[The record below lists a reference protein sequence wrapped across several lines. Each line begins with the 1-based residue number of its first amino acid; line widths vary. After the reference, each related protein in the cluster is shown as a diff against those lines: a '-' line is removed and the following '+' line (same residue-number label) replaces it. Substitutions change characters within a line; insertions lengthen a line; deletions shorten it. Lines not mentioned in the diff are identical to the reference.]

1 MCPVGYTNHI
11 IRVKQTLSM
20 LQHVF
25 FRNRVYVVDDNAR
38 SDKLSISDNPVRNL
52 VVGNAEVTPHV
63 PNDNFVT
70 EHSPFSGLV
79 KILVQI
85 PVKPKGVLSNSTM
98 QLQIMEPVFKGR
110 ILAKLRISSVV
121 RRHLLHHR
129 IHASLG

>member
-1 MCPVGYTNHI
+1 M
-11 IRVKQTLSM
+11 
-20 LQHVF
+20 
-25 FRNRVYVVDDNAR
+25 VDDNTR

-52 VVGNAEVTPHV
+52 VVGNAEVVPHV

-85 PVKPKGVLSNSTM
+85 PVKPECVMPNRAM

-121 RRHLLHHR
+121 RHHLLHRR
-129 IHASLG
+129 IHALLG